1 MPVQPAL
8 HLSQIAA
15 CIAAETEPVEA
26 VLARRHGGPPGADG
40 GNALAPLPLR
50 RVLLFIEQNLD
61 DDLSL
66 ATLAAVA
73 GLSPSHFARRF
84 KAAMGD
90 APHRYVLARRVNGAK
105 RLLLESDMPLA
116 EIAAETG
123 FSSQAH
129 LTGIFGRAVG
139 MTPGAYRTRRDACLA
154 FLLAGGV
161 KDQINKAA

>member
-1 MPVQPAL
+1 MSVASSDYPVPQF
-8 HLSQIAA
+8 AA
-15 CIAAETEPVEA
+15 CIAAETETVEA
-26 VLARRHGGPPGADG
+26 ILARHHDGSDG
-40 GNALAPLPLR
+40 GSGLSPLQLR
-50 RVLLFIEQNLD
+50 RVLLFVEQNLD

-84 KAAMGD
+84 KAALGE

-105 RLLLESDMPLA
+105 RLLLETEIPLA
-116 EIAAETG
+116 EVAAETG

-139 MTPGAYRTRRDACLA
+139 MTPGAYRTRRNQCLA

-161 KDQINKAA
+161 KENVNKAA

>member
-1 MPVQPAL
+1 MSVALSDL
-8 HLSQIAA
+8 HLPQIAA
-15 CIAAETEPVEA
+15 CVAAETESVEA
-26 VLARRHGGPPGADG
+26 ILARHHDGAGDG
-40 GNALAPLPLR
+40 TNALSLLQLR
-50 RVLLFIEQNLD
+50 RVLVFVEQNLD

-84 KAAMGD
+84 KAALGE

-105 RLLLESDMPLA
+105 RLLLETEMPLA
-116 EIAAETG
+116 EIAAAAG

-139 MTPGAYRTRRDACLA
+139 VTPGVYRTQRNACLA
-154 FLLAGGV
+154 FLMAGGV
-161 KDQINKAA
+161 KEHANKAA

>member
-1 MPVQPAL
+1 MPVAPSDL
-8 HLSQIAA
+8 YLPRFAA
-15 CIAAETEPVEA
+15 CIAAETESVEA
-26 VLARRHGGPPGADG
+26 ILARHHDGAGGASGLSPMQ
-40 GNALAPLPLR
+40 LR
-50 RVLLFIEQNLD
+50 RVLLFVEQNLD

-84 KAAMGD
+84 KAALGE

-105 RLLLESDMPLA
+105 RLLLETEMPLA
-116 EIAAETG
+116 EIAAAAG

-139 MTPGAYRTRRDACLA
+139 VTPGVYRARRNECLA
-154 FLLAGGV
+154 FLAAGGE
-161 KDQINKAA
+161 KQKFNQAA